1 MNGSS
6 WLDHNFDNYQVV
18 EQSAVAVVQR
28 GILNFTGAVT
38 VTDNP
43 ANGSTDVAITG
54 ASVPTGTGF
63 WHITSG
69 GSDVAAKLVANAD
82 VSTTAAID
90 VSKLAAG
97 GNGEFLQVVGGVPTW
112 DTAPV
117 TGITDL
123 TGDVTA
129 TGPGS
134 AVATVAKIHG
144 ASVPVA
150 GALTTGNVLQV
161 SGASALSYGP
171 INLAG
176 GANYVTG
183 TLPTGNQAAQAIGG
197 DGTGT
202 TAALVIVKLTGTAG
216 VVNTPNSNWALTSL
230 QAGVGKIIETS
241 AGVANF
247 GDASGTTTAQL
258 LANTAVYM
266 HGGATW
272 QLSAP
277 TGYVDATTV
286 NFRDTGG
293 STGTVANF
301 FGPIKLNA
309 DSGTFP
315 SIGQVRFKNYASET
329 AVIAYRHAGGDGEVM
344 TLDGANQIIRLGH
357 DAATVGSALRLFGY
371 YGLLLSSSGIG
382 MTVSTPATADSIK
395 WQSTGNIRN
404 MTLTVAGSGGDS
416 LLRFGDLVTATLKHD
431 AATSDVATKTTTIEA
446 QEAYASATGTNQRGG
461 NLALLSGANKSGY
474 TSTIPGVQIGQ
485 KGSVFASGGTMRVA
499 KDFSLWARDSTNA
512 TDLEILAMNGDD
524 VGFGNVSGGA
534 AWFWCHTSGALE
546 SATASV
552 QRIQADNGIGINGPV
567 GGVGVAGVYVGTSTF
582 QWSSTS
588 IDVTAGNVTAS
599 AAQAASVI
607 IKVTGT
613 PGGVNTVILPDVQ
626 DSFYIVVN
634 ATGSGANVRF
644 AKVAGGGVS
653 VAVNKTQLI
662 RHDGSDYVLVTTAA

>member
-18 EQSAVAVVQR
+18 EQSAVAVAQR

-90 VSKLAAG
+90 VSKLASG
-97 GNGEFLQVVGGVPTW
+97 SNGDFLQVVGGVPTW

-150 GALTTGNVLQV
+150 GALTTGHVLQV

-171 INLAG
+171 IDLAG

-216 VVNTPNSNWALTSL
+216 VVNTPNSNWSLTSL

-293 STGTVANF
+293 STGVTVNF
-301 FGPIKLNA
+301 YGPIKLA
-309 DSGTFP
+309 ASAGTFP
-315 SIGQVRFKNYASET
+315 SSGQIRVKASSEIVVGNVSGVDDRGLIGWDSGAGLMVGCKSDFSAQVSTLTLSAIN
-329 AVIAYRHAGGDGEVM
+329 AVGMYSQPYGGTMWYWLPGTYTHQM
-344 TLDGANQIIRLGH
+344 YYIGAAPTIEHRQQGG
-357 DAATVGSALRLFGY
+357 DAATFATTFAAQDA
-371 YGLLLSSSGIG
+371 SS
-382 MTVSTPATADSIK
+382 T
-395 WQSTGNIRN
+395 
-404 MTLTVAGSGGDS
+404 
-416 LLRFGDLVTATLKHD
+416 
-431 AATSDVATKTTTIEA
+431 
-446 QEAYASATGTNQRGG
+446 ATGTNQRGG